1 MKALVD
7 THVFLWWITDD
18 PRISDR
24 VIEIIEDGRNELY
37 FSSAS
42 CWEIAIKS
50 TLGRIELPDR
60 PDSFIAT
67 QLHLNR
73 IEPLPIHIRHAL
85 NVINLP
91 EIHKDP
97 FDRMLI
103 SQAQLEN
110 LPIVTNDSVI
120 EKYGVEVI
128 W

>member
-1 MKALVD
+1 MKALID

-18 PRISDR
+18 RRISLTAM
-24 VIEIIEDGRNELY
+24 EIIGDGNNDLY

-50 TLGRIELPDR
+50 KLGRIVLPHK
-60 PDSFIAT
+60 PVSFIAS
-67 QLHLNR
+67 QLSTNS
-73 IEPLPIHIRHAL
+73 IQPLPIHVAHAL

-91 EIHKDP
+91 DIHKDP

-103 SQAQLEN
+103 SQAQMEK
-110 LPIVTNDSVI
+110 LPIMTSDVVI
-120 EKYGVEVI
+120 DKYDVEVI